1 MIYRKDIDG
10 LRGIAVL
17 AVVANHAAPDIPLF
31 ESGFIGVDIFF
42 VLSGFLITSII
53 STELAHGSFSF
64 IRFWSRRI
72 RRILPSLILV
82 LAVSGVVFSIVLSP
96 YLRRELLK
104 NLIRASTFTSN
115 YSSIGEADYFGA
127 QVLNPLLH
135 LWSLAIEEQFY
146 LFWPLVCFAAYKYR
160 GINSIK
166 LVSLI
171 ILVTSFCANLMTI
184 YYYEDIPAAFYD
196 PHTRVWELMAGA
208 AIGLFVAPSGLNLA
222 TRKVFIRPST
232 SFVGLAF
239 IVSGFVFIRESSYFP
254 GYWALLPV
262 LGTCLIIIAGP
273 NQKINN
279 LLLSNSIIVW
289 FGKISYSLYLWHFP
303 ALFLLR
309 QLLPGPTNKSL
320 TILVVIASIGIAW
333 LSTKILEIPI
343 RFGSLKRIPSLV
355 FLIALLAV
363 SFFPAYRIVFQSE
376 PHDASY
382 TLEKIQWVGRAH
394 QDKTCLRYRKEITV
408 RTFIRQDCY
417 IPEIKTNP
425 TVFLIG
431 DSHSASLRIGL
442 KPFLAAKNINLI
454 GSTTGECIFQLFLD
468 DQSRLCTEVLKAI
481 ADVRPQI
488 VVIDQ
493 YWAKVFRSGS
503 VEKQLLSYISELK
516 RIGIKKIIVVGQI
529 PTWGN
534 DLGLPDY
541 LTKNFTSKGL
551 PVPTRLTRL
560 RVDND
565 PLGTME
571 YMASF
576 KYPKGVTYFSMDEI
590 LCDKDQCLT
599 MVGPNLETDLIV
611 WDYGHLTEAGSKY
624 VVERMFS
631 NIDEL
636 IKN

>member
-1 MIYRKDIDG
+1 MDHRKDIDG

-17 AVVANHAAPDIPLF
+17 AVVVNHAAPDIPLF

-53 STELAHGSFSF
+53 STELANDKFSF

-72 RRILPSLILV
+72 RRILPSLIFV

-115 YSSIGEADYFGA
+115 YSSIDEADYFGA

-262 LGTCLIIIAGP
+262 LGTGLIIIAGP

-303 ALFLLR
+303 ALFLLH
-309 QLLPGPTNKSL
+309 QLLVVKVIEFSL
-320 TILVVIASIGIAW
+320 SNN
-333 LSTKILEIPI
+333 
-343 RFGSLKRIPSLV
+343 R
-355 FLIALLAV
+355 
-363 SFFPAYRIVFQSE
+363 
-376 PHDASY
+376 
-382 TLEKIQWVGRAH
+382 
-394 QDKTCLRYRKEITV
+394 
-408 RTFIRQDCY
+408 
-417 IPEIKTNP
+417 
-425 TVFLIG
+425 
-431 DSHSASLRIGL
+431 
-442 KPFLAAKNINLI
+442 NI
-454 GSTTGECIFQLFLD
+454 
-468 DQSRLCTEVLKAI
+468 
-481 ADVRPQI
+481 
-488 VVIDQ
+488 
-493 YWAKVFRSGS
+493 
-503 VEKQLLSYISELK
+503 
-516 RIGIKKIIVVGQI
+516 
-529 PTWGN
+529 
-534 DLGLPDY
+534 
-541 LTKNFTSKGL
+541 
-551 PVPTRLTRL
+551 
-560 RVDND
+560 
-565 PLGTME
+565 
-571 YMASF
+571 
-576 KYPKGVTYFSMDEI
+576 
-590 LCDKDQCLT
+590 
-599 MVGPNLETDLIV
+599 
-611 WDYGHLTEAGSKY
+611 
-624 VVERMFS
+624 
-631 NIDEL
+631 
-636 IKN
+636 